1 MGRMDDLLRKSG
13 RNLGHQA
20 PSSEDGPQ
28 KPPRPRPEQQAP
40 IDTPPGQATHPRQG
54 REVQADAIYNPVDID
69 EPLDLFDDLVFA
81 EEPEPEHSDRPAEP
95 SSQPRSAP
103 ADFAAS
109 DDGTADR
116 DEDADDDEMTI
127 VDTPPMREPLSD
139 EDKQRLV
146 SLFAPASPQG
156 KRIDMLRSQLLY
168 PFHGDPPRT
177 IMVSSAAP
185 REGRTLLTTNLAIS
199 FARGLQQFVMIID
212 CHLANPE
219 IHRLLQVPL
228 RPGLTDYLEHGY
240 TVPEIIHWTSVDK
253 LSVIP
258 AGRPT
263 HRTAEI
269 LATDRMMDLMYELR
283 ERYADRYIIL
293 DTPPV
298 QAVDDPAVLARVVEG
313 IVFVAL
319 GGETDREIALRAMR
333 SLPEEKI
340 IGMVLNDPH
349 QAVLDAP
356 DLGGGIE
363 ELG

>member
-13 RNLGHQA
+13 HNLGHSSPSPEDA
-20 PSSEDGPQ
+20 P
-28 KPPRPRPEQQAP
+28 KTPPRPRPEQHKPAGP
-40 IDTPPGQATHPRQG
+40 PVDMATPERRKPRP
-54 REVQADAIYNPVDID
+54 EVQADAIYEPMDDNDIL
-69 EPLDLFDDLVFA
+69 ELL
-81 EEPEPEHSDRPAEP
+81 EEAAPEPGPPPAPAE
-95 SSQPRSAP
+95 
-103 ADFAAS
+103 FAAPPFE
-109 DDGTADR
+109 DD
-116 DEDADDDEMTI
+116 DADDDEINI
-127 VDTPPMREPLSD
+127 VDAPPLREPLSD

-228 RPGLTDYLEHGY
+228 RPGLSDYLEYGH
-240 TVPEIIHWTSVDK
+240 TVPEVIHWTSVDK

-269 LATDRMMDLMYELR
+269 LATDKMVDLMYELR
-283 ERYADRYIIL
+283 ERYADRFIIL

-313 IVFVAL
+313 IVFVTM
-319 GGETDREIALRAMR
+319 GGVTDRELVLRAMR

-356 DLGGGIE
+356 DLGASLE
-363 ELG
+363 DLG

>member
-13 RNLGHQA
+13 RDLGHQS
-20 PSSEDGPQ
+20 PSAEDGPQ
-28 KPPRPRPEQQAP
+28 KPPRPRAEDQPP
-40 IDTPPGQATHPRQG
+40 IEPPVDMRPPGEPKARPQKI
-54 REVQADAIYNPVDID
+54 QADAIYAPEDMDDAPGAIREY
-69 EPLDLFDDLVFA
+69 EPDTGGSPPPAKVSAQLFEDL
-81 EEPEPEHSDRPAEP
+81 
-95 SSQPRSAP
+95 
-103 ADFAAS
+103 S
-109 DDGTADR
+109 DDS
-116 DEDADDDEMTI
+116 DDDEMTI
-127 VDTPPMREPLSD
+127 VDTPPQREPLSD
-139 EDKQRLV
+139 DDKQRLV
-146 SLFAPASPQG
+146 SLFAPSSPQG

-177 IMVSSAAP
+177 IMVSSVAH
-185 REGRTLLTTNLAIS
+185 REGRTLLTSNLAIS

-269 LATDRMMDLMYELR
+269 LATDKMVDLMYELR
-283 ERYADRYIIL
+283 ERYADRFIIL

-313 IVFVAL
+313 IVFVTL
-319 GGETDREIALRAMR
+319 GGVTDRELVLRAMR

-349 QAVLDAP
+349 QSVLDAP
-356 DLGGGIE
+356 DLGASIE
-363 ELG
+363 DVG